1 MDWVVLGAEELLGGE
16 ARKLKASIEET
27 GSPLPA
33 FAPYVYRV
41 LLEQKNANKETLA
54 GMLAKLRIKELTAK
68 VGPDESVEPFPAEVA
83 FEGRFLTSPGKK
95 PYGIPY
101 EGALLQAS
109 LRPLLKQAGFSRLS
123 SLPVVLLPDLLATFE
138 PSDRRYHLRMNVLG
152 FPALISIPGIVL
164 APAKPRE
171 YYLLKRSGMDPA
183 GLNRAFKGLF
193 IDHGDP
199 RLPLVVSGLALQ
211 ALAYARTGNVF
222 CDDAGCSLH
231 NAHWHHELIAL
242 YGQDEAQNTG
252 LSQGIPLCS
261 AHSGMVKD
269 LKLTP

>member
-1 MDWVVLGAEELLGGE
+1 
-16 ARKLKASIEET
+16 
-27 GSPLPA
+27 
-33 FAPYVYRV
+33 
-41 LLEQKNANKETLA
+41 LEQKNANKETLA
-54 GMLAKLRIKELTAK
+54 AMLAKLRIKELTAK
-68 VGPDESVEPFPAEVA
+68 LGPNESVEPFPAEVA
-83 FEGRFLTSPGKK
+83 FEDRFLTSPGKK

-101 EGALLQAS
+101 EGALLQVF
-109 LRPLLKQAGFSRLS
+109 LRPLLKQAGFSRLL

-171 YYLLKRSGMDPA
+171 YYLLKRSGLDPA

-199 RLPLVVSGLALQ
+199 RLPRVVAGLALQ
-211 ALAYARTGNVF
+211 ALAYARTGNAF
-222 CDDAGCSLH
+222 CDDAAGCSLY

-242 YGQDEAQNTG
+242 YGKDEAQNTG
-252 LSQGIPLCS
+252 LSQSTPLCS
-261 AHSGMVKD
+261 AHSRMAKD
-269 LKLTP
+269 WRVTP

>member
-1 MDWVVLGAEELLGGE
+1 MNWVVFGAEELLGGE

-54 GMLAKLRIKELTAK
+54 TMLAKLRIKELTAK
-68 VGPDESVEPFPAEVA
+68 VGPNESVEPFPAEVA
-83 FEGRFLTSPGKK
+83 FEDRFLTSPGKK

-109 LRPLLKQAGFSRLS
+109 LRPLLKQAGFSRLP

-199 RLPLVVSGLALQ
+199 RLPRVVAGLALQ
-211 ALAYARTGNVF
+211 ALAYARTGNAF

-242 YGQDEAQNTG
+242 YGSEEGAQNSG
-252 LSQGIPLCS
+252 LARPIPLCS
-261 AHSGMVKD
+261 AHAKM
-269 LKLTP
+269 LKAWEG